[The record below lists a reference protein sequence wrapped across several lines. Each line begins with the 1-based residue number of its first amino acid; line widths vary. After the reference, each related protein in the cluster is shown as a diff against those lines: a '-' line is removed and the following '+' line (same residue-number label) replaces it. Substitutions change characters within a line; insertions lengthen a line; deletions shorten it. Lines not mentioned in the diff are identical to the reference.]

1 MSVPLS
7 AWADARDLLCIRL
20 DSLGDVL
27 MTTPA
32 LRALKEAAASPTIT
46 LLTSVSGAA
55 AASLVPL
62 VDDVIR
68 YDAPW
73 LNASTIRVGSAADHA
88 MIQNLRARRF
98 DAAIVFTVFSQS
110 ALPAAMMCFL
120 ADIPLRLAHAREN
133 PYQLLSDWVS
143 DPEPASGIRHEVE
156 RQLALVAHAGFRPS
170 GTRLVLE
177 VPKLARQR
185 AHTLIRD
192 LGFTEAR
199 WIIIHPGATAASR
212 RYPPASFAAAG
223 RALVERGFR
232 FVVTGSA
239 DESAIVAEVC
249 SGIGAPAVDLAGALD
264 LATLAAMIEAAP
276 LLITNNSGPAHIA
289 SAVGTPVVD
298 LYALTNPQ
306 HTPWGVPSRVLS
318 RDVPCRNCFKSVCPY
333 GHNDCLRRIPPGDV
347 VEAALDLLGERTQA
361 RPTSAAIPA

>member
-1 MSVPLS
+1 
-7 AWADARDLLCIRL
+7 
-20 DSLGDVL
+20 
-27 MTTPA
+27 
-32 LRALKEAAASPTIT
+32 
-46 LLTSVSGAA
+46 
-55 AASLVPL
+55 
-62 VDDVIR
+62 
-68 YDAPW
+68 
-73 LNASTIRVGSAADHA
+73 

-185 AHTLIRD
+185 AQTLVRD